1 MLEEKNPEP
10 SPEFRELAKQFA
22 QGVIPPEQFLAQI
35 EQAVKKR
42 ERKAF
47 YFGIV
52 AFGLLILVVA
62 VFEKIFPGIIAWKY

>member
-10 SPEFRELAKQFA
+10 SAEFMELAKQFT
-22 QGVIPPEQFLAQI
+22 QGAIPPEPFLAQI

-52 AFGLLILVVA
+52 AFGLLI
-62 VFEKIFPGIIAWKY
+62 